1 MKRAFILCGLL
12 AVSGCKTKAQ
22 KQAEI
27 SAGDLGKAVKLVS
40 ERHVDALSRAL
51 PAAAEQLSAKVTT
64 DVRTDAETLGTAFVT
79 LRDKNDDLR
88 SSKRSY
94 FVLADIEGDIVWI
107 DDPGWKIVGRKLALG
122 FPAVKEALD
131 GKKYS
136 TGSGKFGGA
145 SEEALTFVEASP
157 ITKGGKTVGVLV
169 AGWEAHEGAE
179 DVQRQLAVQLAQQ
192 NAPAKVRIKAKD
204 KLQMAIDMPEL
215 YVAVFKGK
223 YIYMQEDAPQP
234 VVQSLEALDLLGKT
248 ANGAWQG
255 TFDVQNRGWG
265 GAAQRLPAL
274 GADVGIAVVRFDP

>member
-1 MKRAFILCGLL
+1 
-12 AVSGCKTKAQ
+12 
-22 KQAEI
+22 
-27 SAGDLGKAVKLVS
+27 
-40 ERHVDALSRAL
+40 
-51 PAAAEQLSAKVTT
+51 
-64 DVRTDAETLGTAFVT
+64 
-79 LRDKNDDLR
+79 
-88 SSKRSY
+88 
-94 FVLADIEGDIVWI
+94 
-107 DDPGWKIVGRKLALG
+107 
-122 FPAVKEALD
+122 
-131 GKKYS
+131 
-136 TGSGKFGGA
+136 
-145 SEEALTFVEASP
+145 
-157 ITKGGKTVGVLV
+157 
-169 AGWEAHEGAE
+169 AHEGAE